1 MLASSPGITAGFVGA
16 VGNTPLIRLNALSDA
31 TGCEILGKAEFMN
44 PGGSV
49 KDRAALA
56 LIEDAERSGALKP
69 GGTIIEGTSG
79 NTGMGLAISAMG
91 VILLYRHRANISRLL
106 AGTEPRLGQS
116 KK

>member
-49 KDRAALA
+49 KDRAALGI
-56 LIEDAERSGALKP
+56 LMEAEEQGLLQS
-69 GGTIIEGTSG
+69 GGTVVEGT
-79 NTGMGLAISAMG
+79 
-91 VILLYRHRANISRLL
+91 
-106 AGTEPRLGQS
+106 AGTVRTSAPRLRSRPIFSADWVSGITI
-116 KK
+116 KAR